1 MMDFAQHMNKNT
13 SNFDQPMVTFVWSK
27 LIREV
32 GVEDLTFAST
42 PKPFR
47 FPDLTKTDWF
57 HFINHFAQRPY
68 HCRKISMSFMSFY
81 LCQVNEEEFLRIMK
95 KTNLFW
101 GPGDSSQQHR
111 QFFAKGSS
119 GDTDFLGDSSSRPS
133 SHVYS
138 LSIHITYKTM
148 IHENTFYIA
157 ILLGFFSQPRNLTPK
172 IFLSQKFQD
181 YSTCLL
187 HLWVTPYLIF
197 GWALFSDRC
206 GCCFADLSR
215 TPGVWINRSNGQC
228 WFQMRTLAISEQKL
242 LLQLQPIGS

>member
-1 MMDFAQHMNKNT
+1 MNKNT

-95 KTNLFW
+95 KTNLF
-101 GPGDSSQQHR
+101 
-111 QFFAKGSS
+111 
-119 GDTDFLGDSSSRPS
+119 
-133 SHVYS
+133 
-138 LSIHITYKTM
+138 
-148 IHENTFYIA
+148 
-157 ILLGFFSQPRNLTPK
+157 
-172 IFLSQKFQD
+172 
-181 YSTCLL
+181 
-187 HLWVTPYLIF
+187 
-197 GWALFSDRC
+197 
-206 GCCFADLSR
+206 
-215 TPGVWINRSNGQC
+215 
-228 WFQMRTLAISEQKL
+228 
-242 LLQLQPIGS
+242 